1 MAKQVF
7 IEVTID
13 PKDTGNPLIE
23 GKNFSDSLCLK
34 ETENLEQ
41 ALGKVKNRTKKAEGL
56 KNPEQQKLTV
66 GKK

>member
-1 MAKQVF
+1 MAKLVT

-13 PKDTGNPLIE
+13 PKNPGDPLIE
-23 GKNFSDSLCLK
+23 GKNFADNICLK

-41 ALGKVKNRTKKAEGL
+41 ALGKVVNRTKKAEGL
-56 KNPEQQKLTV
+56 KNPAQQKLTV